1 MENNNFLTILIA
13 FIVGLF
19 AHQMMKNMC
28 GRLVEGW
35 SFEKSI
41 LLPLLSFATES
52 ADMRAGAGGNLGGG
66 NNCSTEFVEC
76 PAVSSIGKC
85 CLGTGACTYKRC
97 GQ

>member
-66 NNCSTEFVEC
+66 NKCYTQFVDC
-76 PAVSSIGKC
+76 PGIIGKC
-85 CLGTGACTYKRC
+85 CLGTGVCTHQKC
-97 GQ
+97 NN